1 MRYLDCWLYTYYTMQ
16 NARLKNYLHF
26 HFIVFIFGFTAIL
39 GELITLEA
47 LPLVWYRMWLA
58 TGFVFVYIKWKKLSL
73 KVSPKLFL
81 VLTFAG
87 VIIALHWCTF
97 FGAIKASNVSITLA
111 VLSTGAFFTAFL
123 EPIFY
128 RRKLIWYELLFGL
141 VVIFGL
147 YLIFSV
153 EGDYVMGI
161 LLALLSAFFASIFTL
176 INGKVIEKQYPS
188 VISFYELLTGVLGV
202 TLYFLFQTIFGDT
215 TSGFSAAFFTVKAS
229 DWLYLLVLASICTA
243 YAFIA
248 SVKVMRYLS
257 PYTIML
263 TNNLEPVYGI
273 FLAFLIFGNNEK
285 MEGKFYIGAALI
297 LTTVVLNGAFKMLQ
311 KRKIAST

>member
-1 MRYLDCWLYTYYTMQ
+1 M
-16 NARLKNYLHF
+16 
-26 HFIVFIFGFTAIL
+26 
-39 GELITLEA
+39 
-47 LPLVWYRMWLA
+47 
-58 TGFVFVYIKWKKLSL
+58 
-73 KVSPKLFL
+73 
-81 VLTFAG
+81 
-87 VIIALHWCTF
+87 
-97 FGAIKASNVSITLA
+97 
-111 VLSTGAFFTAFL
+111 
-123 EPIFY
+123 
-128 RRKLIWYELLFGL
+128 
-141 VVIFGL
+141 IFGL